1 MKIDQFKKG
10 EIIFYATLIGILF
23 KRNLYTL
30 LLITKLIERNDDPMI
45 EINISQEHENLNENS
60 SKSRI

>member
-10 EIIFYATLIGILF
+10 EIIFYVTLIGILF

>member
-30 LLITKLIERNDDPMI
+30 LLITKLIERNDVPMI